1 MGKQYLRVTPVIM
14 KSWAIFLFLSSTSS
28 TPVFQLISYSE
39 LTSSLRSPPSP
50 TFAVSPRRPSTT
62 RGDGATYSV
71 QISPDQGAYAV
82 FFGTG
87 SPGNVVAPAGVVNRP
102 RPVRIFSQEGAV
114 EVSPSL
120 EASQPVLK
128 EDDEQIIEEEPV
140 VLIEDNQVEDTEE
153 DESDNVEE
161 EKLEDVEEDMVEEE
175 AVTEV
180 AVVEDD
186 GSQET
191 ENNLD
196 TEN

>member
-120 EASQPVLK
+120 EAFQSVLK
-128 EDDEQIIEEEPV
+128 EDDEQIIEEAPV
-140 VLIEDNQVEDTEE
+140 VVIEDNQVEDTDE